1 MLVAEPVDAG
11 YHATDARNSASLEAA
26 GLSPWMWGIPIVAE
40 PLGQRAISRGMPTEA
55 WNFTPTARKDTMDKL
70 VKRVTVV
77 QGSGE
82 HRTANVVY
90 KSDEDDDGEEGNR
103 FERTIR
109 HVLKAQVIAAQEAYQ
124 RHLDSVAK
132 GGKTWIFDEPSNLM
146 KAQRKAMKE
155 IRKASPFKIKIEKD
169 EDEDEGD

>member
-1 MLVAEPVDAG
+1 
-11 YHATDARNSASLEAA
+11 
-26 GLSPWMWGIPIVAE
+26 
-40 PLGQRAISRGMPTEA
+40 
-55 WNFTPTARKDTMDKL
+55 MDKL

-82 HRTANVVY
+82 DQTANVVY
-90 KSDEDDDGEEGNR
+90 KSDEEEEDGGETR

-109 HVLKAQVIAAQEAYQ
+109 HILKAQVIGAQEAYQ

-132 GGKTWIFDEPSNLM
+132 GGKSWILDEPSNFM

-155 IRKASPFKIKIEKD
+155 IRKAAPFKMPKIKVE
-169 EDEDEGD
+169 EDEDEEEEGD

>member
-1 MLVAEPVDAG
+1 
-11 YHATDARNSASLEAA
+11 
-26 GLSPWMWGIPIVAE
+26 
-40 PLGQRAISRGMPTEA
+40 
-55 WNFTPTARKDTMDKL
+55 MDKL

-90 KSDEDDDGEEGNR
+90 KSDEDDDGEEENR

-169 EDEDEGD
+169 EDEDEDEGD